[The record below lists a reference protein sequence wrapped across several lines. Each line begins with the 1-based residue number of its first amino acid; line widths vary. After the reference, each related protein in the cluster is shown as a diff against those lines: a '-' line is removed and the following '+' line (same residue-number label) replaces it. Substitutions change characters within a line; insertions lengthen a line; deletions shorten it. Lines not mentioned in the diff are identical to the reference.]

1 MKLEP
6 ITVNLYSLYYKENHG
21 VVSLDVSEGSVRL
34 PSLLDM
40 RGRNWNARD
49 CPNEKGV
56 RYSFNHN
63 DINWSPRNSKEEDGK
78 NRTPHIYPKENER
91 KWNSYRNHS
100 SVRPLPTQ
108 HYSAH
113 SPNTLS
119 FRSLTLALAQRPF
132 HLQLSLHSLSFS
144 LSLSVVSR
152 VNAISRAVTA
162 GSLSMEQG
170 FAQLEELSRTPPQP
184 LWQGLLANGLSASFF
199 ALLFHGGGFDFAVAL
214 VCGLLTRLL
223 GLLFSEDSVSS
234 TLYALLSGALSA
246 VVAVLS
252 VRFFHM
258 GNQTPIIIGAIMP
271 LLPGLAI
278 TNAIRDTV
286 NGDLVSG
293 VARTAEALL
302 KAVAI
307 AAGVG
312 TVLALLH

>member
-100 SVRPLPTQ
+100 SVRPFPTQ

-113 SPNTLS
+113 PPNTFS

-152 VNAISRAVTA
+152 IAQLL
-162 GSLSMEQG
+162 SLS
-170 FAQLEELSRTPPQP
+170 FPLPSSYTCSLQLTNLTILLPSPFCVDCAIVLLR
-184 LWQGLLANGLSASFF
+184 LWRSKQCFLIASATDAWIADCLASQQLLRHLA
-199 ALLFHGGGFDFAVAL
+199 
-214 VCGLLTRLL
+214 
-223 GLLFSEDSVSS
+223 
-234 TLYALLSGALSA
+234 ALSA
-246 VVAVLS
+246 RS
-252 VRFFHM
+252 R
-258 GNQTPIIIGAIMP
+258 
-271 LLPGLAI
+271 
-278 TNAIRDTV
+278 
-286 NGDLVSG
+286 
-293 VARTAEALL
+293 
-302 KAVAI
+302 
-307 AAGVG
+307 
-312 TVLALLH
+312 